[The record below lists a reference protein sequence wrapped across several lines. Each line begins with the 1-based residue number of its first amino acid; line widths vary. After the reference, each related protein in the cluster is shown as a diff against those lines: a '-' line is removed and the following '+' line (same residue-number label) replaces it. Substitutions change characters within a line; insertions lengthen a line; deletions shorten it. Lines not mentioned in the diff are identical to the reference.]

1 MADLKKHR
9 KPKIFAMCVSMAII
23 VVGYIACIS
32 YVHSFNYRER
42 VLNGP
47 MQNNECK
54 VSVEPRGG
62 STDSW
67 QKPIDSTMWCGTIYE
82 AKITNIGEYI
92 ISKWKLRINVHEKCY
107 INNAWCGELE
117 IHQQVHGQEKV
128 QNIDLRRYDLNK
140 LEIDYILDGQDLMI
154 PLEAG
159 DYFIYKPSSEVKE
172 YPIAAVNDKIENYR
186 TVTSG
191 LILYHPVEHKM
202 TFDDNIVFYNLH
214 KRFVQVPAFW
224 VLVALSLIWGIVFT
238 IFVTTEI
245 NNRMIQYRLLQDEEI
260 IEESLNVFTRFVDAK
275 DTYTNGHS
283 QRVALYSKMIAE
295 KMGLSEDE
303 CRHVFYVALMHDC
316 GKVAIPDT
324 ILKKPDRLTDEE
336 YEIIKTHT
344 ARGAEMLK
352 NFHSLKGIKEGA
364 LYHHERYDGK
374 GYPMGKKGDEIPLI
388 GRIICVADSFDAMN
402 SRRCYRNRLSK
413 EKIIFELQSNKGKQ
427 FDPKVVDRFLELIQE
442 EKINFNETT

>member
-1 MADLKKHR
+1 MAELKKH
-9 KPKIFAMCVSMAII
+9 KKIKIFVMCIWMAII
-23 VVGYIACIS
+23 VIGYIACIS

-42 VLNGP
+42 TLNGP
-47 MQNNECK
+47 MQNNECEI
-54 VSVEPRGG
+54 SISPRGG

-67 QKPIDSTMWCGTIYE
+67 QKPIDSTMCQGMIYDI
-82 AKITNIGEYI
+82 KLTNIGDYI
-92 ISKWKLRINVHEKCY
+92 ISKWKLRVNVHNKCY

-117 IHQQVHGQEKV
+117 IHQRVRGEEKV
-128 QNIDLRRYDLNK
+128 QNIDLRRYDPSSLK
-140 LEIDYILDGQDLMI
+140 IDYILDGQDLMI

-172 YPIAAVNDKIENYR
+172 YPIAAVNNKIENYR
-186 TVTSG
+186 TVTVG
-191 LILYHPVEHKM
+191 LIVYHIGEDEM
-202 TFDDNIVFYNLH
+202 TFEDNVVFYNLH
-214 KRFVQVPAFW
+214 KRVTQVPAFW
-224 VLVALSLIWGIVFT
+224 VNVAFSLLWVIALI

-283 QRVALYSKMIAE
+283 QRVALYSRMIAE
-295 KMGLSEDE
+295 KMGLSEEE
-303 CRHVFYVALMHDC
+303 CRHIFYVALMHDC
-316 GKVAIPDT
+316 GKVAIPDA

-344 ARGAEMLK
+344 AKGAEMLN
-352 NFHSLKGIKEGA
+352 NFHSLKDIKEGA

-374 GYPMGKKGDEIPLI
+374 GYPMGKKGEDTPLI

-402 SRRCYRNRLSK
+402 SRRCYRNKLSR

-442 EKINFNETT
+442 EKINFNETV